1 MPIFQPN
8 VSTLKQRRDTAGLIK
23 LLKSKDAQT
32 RRAAIQALGEIG
44 AKSSTA
50 ALCELLL
57 SPGTDRVEQADLA
70 NALGALGDPGA
81 VVPLLQAMVISK
93 SREQAQLA
101 DAKSGEDP
109 RHVGFAVNLI
119 SGNEYELRHA
129 IAQAL
134 GKIGGEPALRGLF
147 EMLATES
154 GPMEDSG
161 KTAAR
166 AAIAETLEQNQPTY
180 LQVLFDQ
187 SAAESVECR
196 QYAAERLREFGDSA
210 VVDHLIAIACNEN
223 EAFVVRQSAIAS
235 LGRIGDE
242 RALPC
247 LTELSQSENR
257 ALARDARI
265 NAAEVRQRS
274 RPELD

>member
-8 VSTLKQRRDTAGLIK
+8 VPTLKQKRDIAGLIK
-23 LLKSKDAQT
+23 LLKSRDAHT

-44 AKSSTA
+44 AKPSTA
-50 ALCELLL
+50 TLCELL
-57 SPGTDRVEQADLA
+57 SSTGTDRAEQVDLA
-70 NALGALGDPGA
+70 NALGAIGDPGA
-81 VVPLLQAMVISK
+81 VGALLQAVVISRD
-93 SREQAQLA
+93 RERALLA
-101 DAKSGEDP
+101 DANSAADHM
-109 RHVGFAVNLI
+109 RVGFAVNVI

-147 EMLATES
+147 GMLADES

-166 AAIAETLEQNQPTY
+166 AAIAETLERDQPVY

-196 QYAAERLREFGDSA
+196 QYAAERLREFPDSA

-223 EAFVVRQSAIAS
+223 EAYIVRQSAIAS
-235 LGRIGDE
+235 LGIIGDL

-247 LTELSQSENR
+247 LTELSQSPNR
-257 ALARDARI
+257 ALARDARF
-265 NAAEVRQRS
+265 NAAEVRQRQ

>member
-1 MPIFQPN
+1 
-8 VSTLKQRRDTAGLIK
+8 LKQKRDTAGLIK
-23 LLKSKDAQT
+23 LLKSRDANS

-44 AKSSTA
+44 AKPSTA
-50 ALCELLL
+50 ALCELL
-57 SPGTDRVEQADLA
+57 SNAGTDRAEQVDLA
-70 NALGALGDPGA
+70 NALGAIGDPGA
-81 VVPLLQAMVISK
+81 VGALLQAVVISRD
-93 SREQAQLA
+93 RERALLA
-101 DAKSGEDP
+101 DANSAADHT
-109 RHVGFAVNLI
+109 RVGFAVNVI
-119 SGNEYELRHA
+119 SGNEYEVRHA

-147 EMLATES
+147 AMLAAES

-166 AAIAETLEQNQPTY
+166 AAIAEMLERNQPAY

-187 SAAESVECR
+187 STAESVECR
-196 QYAAERLREFGDSA
+196 QYAAERLREFRDST

-223 EAFVVRQSAIAS
+223 EAYIVRQSAIAS
-235 LGRIGDE
+235 LGRIGDI

-247 LTELSQSENR
+247 LTELSQSQNR

-265 NAAEVRQRS
+265 NAAEVRQRQ